1 MTRFPFSSG
10 SRCDGVSRRD
20 FLHLGLLISFG
31 LSVADL
37 LRLQASAAAP
47 AVPRAKSCI
56 LLWLDGG
63 PSHLDTFDPKPD
75 APAEVRGPFADI
87 ATSVPGIRICEHLPH
102 TAKVMRDVA
111 LIRSLTHELGN
122 HDTGTRYLLTGHR
135 PTPALEFP
143 SLGSIVA
150 HEAGFGADLP
160 PYVAIPGDGVGGNS
174 NAARSGYLP
183 GACSAFSVGPDPARV
198 RDLDP
203 PESVSFARSEERRE
217 MLARLDGFSRAVE
230 EGPETRNRDAFYDQ
244 AYRLLASAE
253 AKAAFDLSREKP
265 ATRERYGQG
274 RLGTGCLLARRLV
287 EAGSRFVTVVDK
299 GWDTHQQIAREL
311 PDSRFAGSGKLPS
324 LDRAFS
330 GLVTDLRE
338 RGLLDST
345 LVVMMGEF
353 GRTPKLNA
361 TAGRDHWPRAGFV
374 CLAGG
379 GVRGGQVIGATDAH
393 GEVPS
398 DRPVSPPDLACTLL
412 TLLGVDPARELI
424 TPGGRPIKRLNEG
437 AFIAGLT

>member
-1 MTRFPFSSG
+1 M
-10 SRCDGVSRRD
+10 
-20 FLHLGLLISFG
+20 
-31 LSVADL
+31 
-37 LRLQASAAAP
+37 
-47 AVPRAKSCI
+47 
-56 LLWLDGG
+56 
-63 PSHLDTFDPKPD
+63 
-75 APAEVRGPFADI
+75 
-87 ATSVPGIRICEHLPH
+87 
-102 TAKVMRDVA
+102 
-111 LIRSLTHELGN
+111 
-122 HDTGTRYLLTGHR
+122 
-135 PTPALEFP
+135 
-143 SLGSIVA
+143 
-150 HEAGFGADLP
+150 
-160 PYVAIPGDGVGGNS
+160 
-174 NAARSGYLP
+174 
-183 GACSAFSVGPDPARV
+183 
-198 RDLDP
+198 
-203 PESVSFARSEERRE
+203 
-217 MLARLDGFSRAVE
+217 
-230 EGPETRNRDAFYDQ
+230 
-244 AYRLLASAE
+244 
-253 AKAAFDLSREKP
+253 
-265 ATRERYGQG
+265 
-274 RLGTGCLLARRLV
+274 
-287 EAGSRFVTVVDK
+287 VDK

-398 DRPVSPPDLACTLL
+398 DRPVCPPDLACTLL